1 MIPRFSQYHMA
12 NGFVGMS
19 LGLCYSLSGGCTM
32 STSLTRSSTL
42 ALVPGPTWSSFEQFR
57 KGGSASLEEVP
68 EHGVATLVGRGVTY
82 RILREGDFQ
91 NLIGLAADVHRLQ
104 QGLNVIIQ
112 AAKVVAKHPDQEH
125 VQLLIHSAAL
135 FAGSPVLPTRD
146 GHDAF
151 QLTREEVDAQA
162 SDEFNLENAA
172 IPRPRF

>member
-1 MIPRFSQYHMA
+1 LHHVHFADSSFYPGS
-12 NGFVGMS
+12 
-19 LGLCYSLSGGCTM
+19 CT
-32 STSLTRSSTL
+32 
-42 ALVPGPTWSSFEQFR
+42 GPTWSSFEQFR
-57 KGGSASLEEVP
+57 KGGSASLEEIP
-68 EHGVATLVGRGVTY
+68 EHCVATLVGRGVTY
-82 RILREGDFQ
+82 RILREADFQ

-125 VQLLIHSAAL
+125 VQLLIYSAAL

-146 GHDAF
+146 GQDAF
-151 QLTREEVDAQA
+151 QLTQEEVDAQA